1 MDDFSPK
8 IVEEE
13 KSIPTNLASFK
24 MDLQEDEKKAKLGLV
39 LPYTLYVD
47 YFYKKKII
55 HIYWYKMYVCIFF
68 RVQNTS
74 NPGAMIHYVPD
85 EADDWDEE
93 DPDDDLEI

>member
-39 LPYTLYVD
+39 LPYTLYVY
-47 YFYKKKII
+47 YFNRKKLYIFIGIKC
-55 HIYWYKMYVCIFF
+55 MYVYFLEYK
-68 RVQNTS
+68 
-74 NPGAMIHYVPD
+74 IH
-85 EADDWDEE
+85 
-93 DPDDDLEI
+93 LILGQ